1 MEHQVSRRIPVLKSS
16 VKKHRASH
24 VSKGVD
30 MSPTSKIESGKCQ
43 TSVSVGIVVNDS
55 KHSTCSSS
63 ISSTAE
69 NISETPI
76 TTTMDK
82 DRTSEHKDIVKKPR
96 LHKDIKDSLLAG
108 ATEARHSQ
116 HIASF
121 GVERSLGCKTP
132 PAKVTYVGSG
142 LMPLSSPL
150 LSNVGQTTLLSYAL
164 YAPLI
169 GSAQSQNGSQLIGP
183 LSPVHIASRL
193 PAALGSATVQ
203 MLTAADTD
211 VCSVT
216 DSKVVEN
223 AVLLGNT
230 QSPSESRLIGM
241 SSPLCTGSFLP
252 AAAGSADVQT
262 LTVADVGVR
271 SVDSSVID
279 TKMVEYTPMIGST
292 RSASGPWS
300 MGASSSLHTAGRLPT
315 AAGATAIQTVTAAD
329 ADVCSVDSSV
339 IDTEVVETVLEQHS
353 LDDSCNYR
361 RQKQTSQGI

>member
-30 MSPTSKIESGKCQ
+30 MSPTSKTESGKSQ

-76 TTTMDK
+76 TTTMGK
-82 DRTSEHKDIVKKPR
+82 DRASEHKDIVKKPR
-96 LHKDIKDSLLAG
+96 LHKHIKDSLLAS
-108 ATEARHSQ
+108 AFTEARHSQ
-116 HIASF
+116 HIAAF
-121 GVERSLGCKTP
+121 GVESLGCKT